1 MFDYERA
8 VKADVH
14 EWLETTIYDWSA
26 YDTAERWVKE
36 IIDFECSLLEDVC
49 GSCDGTMIKY
59 TGKHFTT
66 EREIVPSLVEIS
78 RYVTE
83 FFEPED
89 FAYALNEEGI
99 VVFDYIARRHFLE
112 RYLGSEEFK
121 AEIQKR
127 MDNAQTTEI
136 ERKRKALVAL
146 ADSGMIT
153 ADEMLKQ
160 YEALLIEQGIIGL

>member
-1 MFDYERA
+1 MCSYELE
-8 VKADVH
+8 VMSDVN
-14 EWLETTIYDWSA
+14 EWLETNIYDWSV

-36 IIDFECSLLEDVC
+36 IINFKCSLLEEVC

-59 TGKHFTT
+59 TGSHITT
-66 EREIVPSLVEIS
+66 EREIVSSLVEIS
-78 RYVTE
+78 RFVTE

-127 MDNAQTTEI
+127 MDNAHTTEI
-136 ERKRKALVAL
+136 ERKRKALVQL

-153 ADEMLKQ
+153 AEEMLER
-160 YEALLIEQGIIGL
+160 YEALLIEQGIIKM